1 MLKRVHPGDPIS
13 LSSNAYNAWCD
24 AADDLRQRQM
34 ATSASQ
40 QLETRDVDIVL
51 VRNDS
56 GADVDQHGVL
66 GIDGPLI
73 TPDDN
78 LDEFKRRVVISG
90 VTPAVAHVFCF
101 VVLLEPLPAGAVGL
115 AIISG
120 VCTVQV
126 DVASASDTTC
136 GADVDD
142 TAKLKSATGF
152 NQILWKETG
161 TGTKWAIVR
170 IGVGGGGLKVATLDA
185 SLSYGGTCSATIT
198 KGGSG
203 TVTVHDVLLQSG
215 ESLDSGTTVI
225 LALIGGDECVIDAS
239 CST

>member
-13 LSSNAYNAWCD
+13 FSSNAYNAWCD

-56 GADVDQHGVL
+56 GGDVDQHGIL

-73 TPDDN
+73 SPTDN
-78 LDEFKRRVVISG
+78 LDEFKRQVVISG
-90 VTPAVAHVFCF
+90 VTPTADHADAF
-101 VVLLEPLPAGAVGL
+101 VVLLEPLADNAVGQ

-120 VCTVQV
+120 VCAVQV
-126 DVASASDTTC
+126 DVAKESDTTC

-142 TAKLKSATGF
+142 TAKLKSATGS
-152 NQILWKETG
+152 NQIIWKESG

-170 IGVGGGGLKVATLDA
+170 VGGAGGLKVATLDA
-185 SLSYGGTCSATIT
+185 SLSYEGTCSATIT

-203 TVTVHDVLLQSG
+203 TVTAHDVLLNSG
-215 ESLDSGTTVI
+215 ESLDSGTKVI